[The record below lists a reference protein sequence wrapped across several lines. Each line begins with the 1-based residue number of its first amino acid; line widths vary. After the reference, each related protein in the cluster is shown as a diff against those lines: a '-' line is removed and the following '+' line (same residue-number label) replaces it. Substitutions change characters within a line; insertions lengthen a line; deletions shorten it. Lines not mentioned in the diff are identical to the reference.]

1 MNTQP
6 EPLINSDAPVKLTW
20 SVIVSIGVAIAGAAT
35 AFAVLKA
42 DDQATKAALVEHDSR
57 IRAIERK
64 VEADHDLLLEIRG
77 DVKALR
83 KVP

>member
-1 MNTQP
+1 MKQTDTIIDS
-6 EPLINSDAPVKLTW
+6 EAPVRTTW
-20 SVIVSIGVAIAGAAT
+20 GVIISIGVAIAAGAT
-35 AFAVLKA
+35 AFVALQAEEQASKA
-42 DDQATKAALVEHDSR
+42 TLQDHDTR

-83 KVP
+83 KAP

>member
-1 MNTQP
+1 MKQTDTIIDS
-6 EPLINSDAPVKLTW
+6 EAPIRTTW
-20 SVIVSIGVAIAGAAT
+20 GVIVSIGVAIAAGAT

-42 DDQATKAALVEHDSR
+42 DEQASKATLLDHDTR

-64 VEADHDLLLEIRG
+64 VDADHDLLLEIRG

-83 KVP
+83 KAP

>member
-1 MNTQP
+1 MTQ
-6 EPLINSDAPVKLTW
+6 SDTIIDSGAPVRTTW
-20 SVIVSIGVAIAGAAT
+20 GVIISIGVAIAAGAT
-35 AFAVLKA
+35 AFAVLQAA
-42 DDQATKAALVEHDSR
+42 DQTTKATLIEHDAR

-83 KVP
+83 KSP

>member
-1 MNTQP
+1 MI
-6 EPLINSDAPVKLTW
+6 LIS
-20 SVIVSIGVAIAGAAT
+20 GAIATGAT

-42 DDQATKAALVEHDSR
+42 EEQATRSTLIDHDAR

-83 KVP
+83 KTP

>member
-1 MNTQP
+1 MKTQP
-6 EPLINSDAPVKLTW
+6 DTIINSDTPVRLTW
-20 SVIVSIGVAIAGAAT
+20 SVIVSIGFAIAAAAT

-42 DDQATKAALVEHDSR
+42 DDQATKATLSEHDAR

-83 KVP
+83 KTP